1 MSLSRIFDRYDA
13 NNDAGPV
20 TWADIA
26 LANKVDLL
34 LADVAVLKQHVG
46 ELQQE
51 LQKMREWNGR
61 LLAERRKETAS
72 LLNEAGKLQERVSR
86 GEFTRVGL
94 EVSILQIQKRA
105 LLA

>member
-26 LANKVDLL
+26 LANKVDKL
-34 LADVAVLKQHVG
+34 LADTAALKQYVG

-51 LQKMREWNGR
+51 LQQMREWNGR
-61 LLAERRKETAS
+61 LLAQLDKAER
-72 LLNEAGKLQERVSR
+72 
-86 GEFTRVGL
+86 
-94 EVSILQIQKRA
+94 
-105 LLA
+105 